1 MDIRPIRTKA
11 IELLEDEKHLL
22 DILHQG
28 SEKARVVAQETINN
42 TYKNLGV
49 VL

>member
-1 MDIRPIRTKA
+1 M
-11 IELLEDEKHLL
+11 ELLDDEKHLL
-22 DILHQG
+22 DILHKG
-28 SEKARVVAQETINN
+28 SEKARVVAQETIDT

>member
-1 MDIRPIRTKA
+1 
-11 IELLEDEKHLL
+11 
-22 DILHQG
+22 LHQG
-28 SEKARVVAQETINN
+28 SAKARVVAQETISA